1 MSNDVQSKYKV
12 ILGMARIGITYNS
25 GVVNLWG
32 KLIIRSNRT
41 DPGKVLISFVP
52 YGDKKRAFNG
62 FSKCIMRH
70 KLLQQPI
77 TGYCYCTDDGKI
89 CNTDLMDFNGLL
101 EWGNLSK

>member
-41 DPGKVLISFVP
+41 DPGKVLISFIP
-52 YGDKKRAFNG
+52 YGDKK
-62 FSKCIMRH
+62 
-70 KLLQQPI
+70 
-77 TGYCYCTDDGKI
+77 
-89 CNTDLMDFNGLL
+89 
-101 EWGNLSK
+101 